1 MENKVTAFFISTSI
15 FSNFA
20 MYYTLSSRTSY
31 KRRFFRNRIPDND
44 PRVPIS
50 NWIYLSL
57 RAGIT
62 VLAEEVYLSTFVFEI
77 LFSPPNFSAPGSPF
91 IRISSIEIFHFS
103 FFFAPCPEKQKHS
116 PAKIPFFASRV
127 ASRGPKYVVPEE
139 MDKIKNVEERG
150 YLRIFRLEAVGE
162 TFFLLLNSRYFF
174 LKSYQTIIFI
184 SILLFSRRRRYKT
197 LIDIMLLI

>member
-1 MENKVTAFFISTSI
+1 
-15 FSNFA
+15 

-91 IRISSIEIFHFS
+91 IRISSVEIFHFS

-139 MDKIKNVEERG
+139 MDKIKNETNVEERG
-150 YLRIFRLEAVGE
+150 YLEYFVLKQLEKPFSFRW
-162 TFFLLLNSRYFF
+162 
-174 LKSYQTIIFI
+174 IPDI
-184 SILLFSRRRRYKT
+184 SSWNHIKL
-197 LIDIMLLI
+197 